1 MESRALNEQGTL
13 VWGLKSDVLAVSV
26 QDNSTIHKQSLAR
39 RWTLNNIA
47 NSPPTLS
54 TQSQQLQILMNP
66 EFSTPFIR
74 VAVLLKFRKITLSV
88 SGGGAKPP

>member
-47 NSPPTLS
+47 C
-54 TQSQQLQILMNP
+54 I
-66 EFSTPFIR
+66 
-74 VAVLLKFRKITLSV
+74 A
-88 SGGGAKPP
+88 